1 MRKNLLPV
9 VLVVMTMLLMA
20 CNGCDKKKKEVPP
33 PDITDGYITLEGV
46 EVGDSTVYGECLDA
60 AMNSFTLL
68 TSSGDTV
75 DFQCIGD
82 DEDADVQG
90 GKFVGDRMAVVGIM
104 GDEYNTA
111 QKVINITSL
120 MGRWTSLDKNFEIKD
135 GGVVESS
142 VAAETN
148 PYTSWKIFNGKL
160 ILSRDTFDIVS
171 LGPDSLYL
179 ENDRGIF
186 AYKRQI

>member
-1 MRKNLLPV
+1 MRKKLLLAVLPV
-9 VLVVMTMLLMA
+9 MAMLIMA
-20 CNGCDKKKKEVPP
+20 CNGCDKKKELPP
-33 PDITDGYITLEGV
+33 PEIKIDTPE
-46 EVGDSTVYGECLDA
+46 EVGDSTIYGECLDA

-75 DFQCIGD
+75 DFQCID
-82 DEDADVQG
+82 IDEDKPADVQG
-90 GKFVGDRMAVVGIM
+90 GKFVGDRMAVVGVN
-104 GDEYNTA
+104 GEEGYTA
-111 QKVINITSL
+111 HKVINITSL
-120 MGRWTSLDKNFEIKD
+120 LGRWTSLDKNFEIKD

-148 PYTSWKIFNGKL
+148 PYTSWKIFNGRL
-160 ILSRDTFDIVS
+160 ILSKDTFDIVS

-186 AYKRQI
+186 AYKRQN

>member
-9 VLVVMTMLLMA
+9 VLVVMTMLFMA
-20 CNGCDKKKKEVPP
+20 CNGCDKKEKVMPP
-33 PDITDGYITLEGV
+33 PEIKNEKTGE

-90 GKFVGDRMAVVGIM
+90 GKFIGDRMAVVGIM